1 MNILRACRTWST
13 PVVEEER
20 KPVPCALCG
29 GERFVPSLSC
39 EGFSYV
45 RCAGCGLVQIN
56 PQPVVESVKSRYGDE
71 YLAYEIEN
79 EEKFLVL
86 QQLGLADAGFFQ
98 IERELMGRKGAPPGS
113 PQRRPRVLDVGCA
126 TGALLAFLKGRNWQ
140 VTGAE
145 ISPSAEYA
153 RDKRGLDVRRM
164 SVEDCRFPD
173 ASFDVVLASH
183 LIEHLNRPREFIR
196 EVARIL
202 CPGGYF
208 LLTTPNID
216 GFQAR
221 LFQSRW
227 RGAIFDHL
235 YLFSV
240 RTLKAMLKAEG
251 FSTNGVCTW
260 GGLAVGTAPR
270 LVKRIADKAVKL
282 FGTGDVMLIKAI
294 NAAGFK
300 RTTN

>member
-1 MNILRACRTWST
+1 VNACKTWST
-13 PVVEEER
+13 PVAKEEV

-29 GERFVPSLSC
+29 GERFAPSLSC

-45 RCAGCGLVQIN
+45 KCSECGLVQMN
-56 PQPVVESVKSRYGDE
+56 PQPVAESVKSRYGDN

-79 EEKFLVL
+79 EESFLIL
-86 QQLGLADAGFFQ
+86 QKLGLADAGFFE
-98 IERELMGRKGAPPGS
+98 IERKLMERNPKGKPK
-113 PQRRPRVLDVGCA
+113 VLDVGCA
-126 TGALLAFLKGRNWQ
+126 TGALLGFLEGKNWQ
-140 VTGAE
+140 VTGVE

-153 RDKRGLDVRRM
+153 REKRRLDVR
-164 SVEDCRFPD
+164 SVTVEDCGFPD

-196 EVARIL
+196 EIGRIL
-202 CPGGYF
+202 SPGGYF

-216 GFQAR
+216 GFQSR
-221 LFQSRW
+221 LFGSRW
-227 RGAIFDHL
+227 RAAIFDHL

-251 FSTNGVCTW
+251 FVTNGVYTW

-270 LVKRIADKAVKL
+270 MVKRFADKAVKL
-282 FGTGDVMLIKAI
+282 FGIGDVMLIKATRPL
-294 NAAGFK
+294 GL
-300 RTTN
+300 